1 MLEDMFSCPRVRRRI
16 RQNPLGSI
24 LEEFVDYLIAR
35 RYQTETVH
43 SYVFAVEH
51 FGQWL
56 GRRSI
61 NRKAVVR
68 FLGWHVPSCQC
79 KKPAPRK
86 CHSVSAAL
94 NRLLEMLGLDATP
107 ADQNSVFESL
117 LRPYADHLTQVQGLA
132 PATVHYRLRY
142 ARVMLSSFRV
152 RRVEQLRHWAVD
164 QVRRFVT
171 CQGQCYRPGS
181 GQVFASSIRS
191 FLRYLLL
198 YQLIDRDLATAV
210 PSFANW
216 RLASLPATVCDE
228 DLERLVCAVSTT
240 SPIGLRDRAVVL
252 CLVDLGLRA
261 SDVAGL
267 KLDGLDLKDRVLRLK
282 RQKQRE
288 LAAVPMTRR
297 LAVAI
302 STYLRR
308 GRPSCSS
315 SALFVLHR
323 APRGKTMTPIGIR
336 GVVVRRATDAGL
348 AHCIHGTHVI
358 RHSVA
363 SRWIQAGA
371 TLKQIADLLGH
382 RSIDTT
388 SIYAKVDLKTLAEVA
403 LPWPTSREV
412 TP

>member
-1 MLEDMFSCPRVRRRI
+1 MLEDMFRRPRVRQRI
-16 RQNPLGSI
+16 RQNPLGSV
-24 LEEFVDYLIAR
+24 LEEFVDYLIVRKYRA
-35 RYQTETVH
+35 ETVH
-43 SYVFAVEH
+43 SYVFAAEH
-51 FGQWL
+51 FGRWL
-56 GRRSI
+56 GGRSI
-61 NRKAVVR
+61 NRKAVIR
-68 FLGWHVPSCQC
+68 FLKWHVPSCRC

-86 CHSVSAAL
+86 CHSVIAAL
-94 NRLLEMLGLDATP
+94 NRLLEMLGLDVTP
-107 ADQNSVFESL
+107 PDQDSVFESL
-117 LRPYADHLTQVQGLA
+117 ICPYADHLTQVQGLA

-152 RRVEQLRHWAVD
+152 RHLGQLKHCTVE
-164 QVRRFVT
+164 QVRRFVA
-171 CQGQCYRPGS
+171 CQGRRYQPGS
-181 GQVFASSIRS
+181 GQVLASSIRS

-198 YQLIDRDLATAV
+198 HRLIDRDLATAV

-228 DLERLVCAVSTT
+228 DLERLVRATSTA
-240 SPIGLRDRAVVL
+240 SAIGLRDRAVVL

-288 LAAVPMTRR
+288 LTAVPMTRR

-302 STYLRR
+302 SAYLRR

-323 APRGKTMTPIGIR
+323 APRGKAMTPIGIR
-336 GVVVRRATDAGL
+336 GVVVRRATDAKL
-348 AHCIHGTHVI
+348 AHCIRGTHVI